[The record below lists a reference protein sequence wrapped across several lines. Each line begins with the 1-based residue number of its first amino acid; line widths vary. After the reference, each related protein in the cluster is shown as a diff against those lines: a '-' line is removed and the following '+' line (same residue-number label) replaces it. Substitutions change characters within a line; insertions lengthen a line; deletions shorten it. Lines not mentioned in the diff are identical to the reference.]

1 MKNIL
6 TIFKR
11 EIVSYFTHPIAYVV
25 IVVFLFLSLILAFT
39 FGTFLEARDASL
51 TYSFFLYL
59 PLVLM
64 VLVPAVGMRLWA
76 DEQRNGTIELL
87 GTFPIST
94 RSIILGKFLAAATVW
109 LVALALTFP
118 IWVTV
123 NWLGKPDNLTIFAGY
138 LGSFLLCCTFLSITL
153 LVSAFTRDQ
162 VICLVVSAAICIL
175 LVLGTFEPF
184 VRTYAQMLPEGAL
197 ASITSIGVWDHFMSL
212 ARGLFRLQD
221 FMWFGSIIVAS
232 LLGTSAILSA
242 KRA

>member
-1 MKNIL
+1 MKNVL

-11 EIVSYFTHPIAYVV
+11 EIVSYFSHPIAYVV
-25 IVVFLFLSLILAFT
+25 IVVFLFLAMLLTFT
-39 FGTFLEARDASL
+39 FGDFIATGDASL
-51 TYSFFLYL
+51 SYSFFLYL
-59 PLVLM
+59 PLLLM
-64 VLVPAVGMRLWA
+64 ILVPAVGMKLWT

-94 RSIILGKFLAAATVW
+94 RSIIFGKFLAAGTVW

-118 IWVTV
+118 IWITV
-123 NWLGKPDNLTIFAGY
+123 NWLGDPDNFTILAGY
-138 LGSFLLCCTFLSITL
+138 IGAFLLCLTFLAITL

-175 LVLGTFEPF
+175 LVLTTFESF
-184 VRTYAQMLPEGAL
+184 VRIYANLLPTWAVS
-197 ASITSIGVWDHFMSL
+197 SITSIGIWEHYMSL
-212 ARGLFRLQD
+212 ARGLFRFQD
-221 FMWFGSIIVAS
+221 FVWFGSIIIAS

>member
-1 MKNIL
+1 MGNIW

-11 EIVSYFTHPIAYVV
+11 ELVSYFTHPIAYAV
-25 IVVFLFLSLILAFT
+25 IVVFLFLSLILTFT
-39 FGTFLEARDASL
+39 LGQFLENQDASL

-64 VLVPAVGMRLWA
+64 VLVPAVGMKLWT

-87 GTFPIST
+87 GTFPISIW
-94 RSIILGKFLAAATVW
+94 SIILGKFLAAAAVW

-118 IWVTV
+118 VWLSV
-123 NWLGKPDNLTIFAGY
+123 NWLGDPDNWTILSGY
-138 LGSFLLCCTFLSITL
+138 IGAFLVCCTFLSITL

-162 VICLVVSAAICIL
+162 VICLVISAGVCIL
-175 LVLGTFEPF
+175 IVLGTFEPF
-184 VRTYAQMLPEGAL
+184 VATYSKTMPPAA
-197 ASITSIGVWDHFMSL
+197 ASAITAIGVWDHFLSL

-221 FMWFGSIIVAS
+221 FIWFGSIIFAC

>member
-1 MKNIL
+1 MKNVWTL
-6 TIFKR
+6 FKR
-11 EIVSYFTHPIAYVV
+11 ELVSYFTHPIAYAV
-25 IVVFLFLSLILAFT
+25 IVVFLFLSMLLAFT
-39 FGTFLEARDASL
+39 LGSFLDAQDASL

-64 VLVPAVGMRLWA
+64 VLVPAVGMKLWT

-94 RSIILGKFLAAATVW
+94 WSIIFGKFLAAATVW
-109 LVALALTFP
+109 LVALGLTFP
-118 IWVTV
+118 IWLTV
-123 NWLGKPDNLTIFAGY
+123 NWLGEPDNTAILSGY
-138 LGSFLLCCTFLSITL
+138 LGTFLVCCTFLSITL

-162 VICLVVSAAICIL
+162 VVCLVIASAICIV
-175 LVLGTFEPF
+175 LVLGTFDPF
-184 VRTYAQMLPEGAL
+184 LRTWSKALPEGVVSAI
-197 ASITSIGVWDHFMSL
+197 SSVGVWDHFMSL

-221 FMWFGSIIVAS
+221 LAWFGSLITAS

>member
-1 MKNIL
+1 MKHIW

-25 IVVFLFLSLILAFT
+25 IVVFIFLSMLLAFT
-39 FGTFLEARDASL
+39 FGNFLAARDASL

-59 PLVLM
+59 PLLLM
-64 VLVPAVGMRLWA
+64 ILVPAVGMRLWT

-94 RSIILGKFLAAATVW
+94 WNIIVGKFLAASVVW
-109 LVALALTFP
+109 LVALVLTFP
-118 IWVTV
+118 IWITV
-123 NWLGKPDNLTIFAGY
+123 NYLGNPDNLMIFSGY
-138 LGSFLLCCTFLSITL
+138 LGAFMLCLTFLAITL

-162 VICLVVSAAICIL
+162 VICLVVSAGICIV
-175 LVLGTFEPF
+175 LVLTTFES
-184 VRTYAQMLPEGAL
+184 VVQIYAQSMPQWLVSSL
-197 ASITSIGVWDHFMSL
+197 TSAGVWDHFMSL

-221 FMWFGSIIVAS
+221 FVWFGSIIMTC
-232 LLGTSAILSA
+232 LLGTSAVLSS

>member
-1 MKNIL
+1 MKHIW

-25 IVVFLFLSLILAFT
+25 VVVFIFLSMLLT
-39 FGTFLEARDASL
+39 FSFGNFLDARDASL

-59 PLVLM
+59 PLLLM
-64 VLVPAVGMRLWA
+64 VLVPAVGMRLWT

-94 RSIILGKFLAAATVW
+94 WSIITGKFLAASLVW
-109 LVALALTFP
+109 LVALILTFP
-118 IWVTV
+118 IWLTV
-123 NWLGKPDNLTIFAGY
+123 NYLGQPDNLMIFSGY
-138 LGSFLLCCTFLSITL
+138 LGAFMLCLTFLSITL

-175 LVLGTFEPF
+175 LVLTTFEPV
-184 VRTYAQMLPEGAL
+184 VRIYAQSLPQPVVS
-197 ASITSIGVWDHFMSL
+197 SITAAGVWEHFMSL
-212 ARGLFRLQD
+212 SRGLFRLQD
-221 FMWFGSIIVAS
+221 FVWFGSIILTC
-232 LLGTSAILSA
+232 LLGTSAVLSA